1 MLSKCNS
8 CKHYAKTSVIQT
20 NKLIFWWK
28 IYTEKK
34 IRNWFAF
41 NTWTAH
47 RLDIILNRFWVI
59 EIADFR
65 SLSSLSENTI
75 IFFTKNNWTILFWF
89 YRCFVV
95 FIESFYLLQMVREMT
110 SLTNWTPFWKTTD
123 VSNSFVLF
131 RYCCRRTVC
140 FDRDSILNKLVDVC
154 VSVFWLGWYGC

>member
-1 MLSKCNS
+1 MLPKCNS

-20 NKLIFWWK
+20 NKLIIDENIHRKKPGTDLHSTLGPLIGLTLFWTDLSHWNRRFSVTQL
-28 IYTEKK
+28 I
-34 IRNWFAF
+34 IRKHN
-41 NTWTAH
+41 
-47 RLDIILNRFWVI
+47 L
-59 EIADFR
+59 
-65 SLSSLSENTI
+65 
-75 IFFTKNNWTILFWF
+75 FFTNNNWTILFWF

-95 FIESFYLLQMVREMT
+95 FYWNFYLLQMVREMT